1 MQIILFKNYHTLF
14 LDLISSFEGK
24 NLMQPFRAWKV
35 SLMMMVE
42 LTMYWKEIV
51 KKNILNHMNILLAT
65 WEQHVIDNFQTSI
78 YSN

>member
-1 MQIILFKNYHTLF
+1 
-14 LDLISSFEGK
+14 
-24 NLMQPFRAWKV
+24 MQPFRAWKV

-42 LTMYWKEIV
+42 LTMYWKKIV